1 MKQGS
6 SEEQKS
12 IQAIFAGSAT
22 VLQAFN
28 AMRNADCFC
37 RTGLDFEGLLK
48 DARSPIPKVLKGRPI
63 LKMLRLHLRIQLI
76 HSSLMHN
83 VKL

>member
-6 SEEQKS
+6 CEAQKNT
-12 IQAIFAGSAT
+12 IQAVFAGSAP

-28 AMRNADCFC
+28 AMRITACFC

-48 DARSPIPKVLKGRPI
+48 DAGNPIPKVLKGRPI
-63 LKMLRLHLRIQLI
+63 LRTVRLHL
-76 HSSLMHN
+76 
-83 VKL
+83 